1 MKFINN
7 ILNEIKAN
15 YIYFYP
21 LYEEFNKNYNINLL
35 NLDLLEYK
43 HFVPIVI
50 NYRLLN
56 NNTIFGIIY
65 QIEHYYTGNGKF
77 KNQKKKN

>member
-1 MKFINN
+1 M
-7 ILNEIKAN
+7 
-15 YIYFYP
+15 
-21 LYEEFNKNYNINLL
+21 L

-43 HFVPIVI
+43 HFLPIVI

-65 QIEHYYTGNGKF
+65 QIENYYTGNGKF